1 MNTQTAPASLG
12 KRLLAIVYD
21 LLITFFF
28 SLIITLIIQSIL
40 IGSGL
45 IALESVRISETE
57 TIATIPTDSIVNIIL
72 SSFWLLIPFLYYGY
86 YWTKQGQTL
95 GMKAW
100 KIKAISNNNKPI
112 SWMQSTLR
120 FFGALFGL
128 GFLWMIIDKEQL
140 PLQDRLSKTQLIKYS

>member
-1 MNTQTAPASLG
+1 MKTQAAPASLG
-12 KRLLAIVYD
+12 KRLLAIAYD

-28 SLIITLIIQSIL
+28 SLIIITPIIQSIL

-57 TIATIPTDSIVNIIL
+57 KIAIIPTDSIVNIIL

-95 GMKAW
+95 GMKVW
-100 KIKAISNNNKPI
+100 KIKATSNNKPI

-120 FFGALFGL
+120 FFGAIFGL